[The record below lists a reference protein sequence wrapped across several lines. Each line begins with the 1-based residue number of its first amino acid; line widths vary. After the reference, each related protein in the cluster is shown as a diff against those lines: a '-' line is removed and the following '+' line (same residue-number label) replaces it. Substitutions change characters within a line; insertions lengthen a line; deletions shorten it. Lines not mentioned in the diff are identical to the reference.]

1 MLKFDFLVIGS
12 GIAGLSYALKVSSLG
27 SVAVITKK
35 RKSDSNTNYA
45 QGGIAAVMSPVD
57 SFDKHIADTLTTGC
71 GLSHPDVV
79 KRIVTDGPACIAELI
94 ALGVEFSMDKRQTAS
109 WGLELSR
116 EGGHSERRVVH
127 SADMT
132 GREIERALLR
142 RAHESPNITLYEN
155 HIAADLITVESDD
168 RRQCIGVTCLDSRS
182 HQTRN
187 FYAGTVLL
195 ATGGAGVVYKHTTNP
210 SIATGDGV
218 AMAYR
223 AGASVSNME
232 FIQFHPTTLYHPAGN
247 SFLISEAV
255 RGEGALLFTL
265 RGERFMS
272 KYHPMAELAP
282 RDTVARAIDAEL
294 KASGD
299 LHVYL
304 DMTHF
309 DSEFIRVRF
318 PHIYQT
324 CLELGI
330 DITKE
335 RIPVVPAAHYCCGGV
350 KTDPDGRTDIK
361 SLFACGEVAMTGMHG
376 ANRLA
381 SNSLLEAIATARFA
395 ADVAE
400 VVDISRFIEDAAR
413 MRRDNGVG
421 DRLKRKERVLLE
433 HDRRE
438 LLNLMWDYVGIVRSD
453 YRLNRA
459 QERIGILA
467 RDIEDYVRT
476 RGLSYEATELRNLAT
491 CAKLIIDFALERK
504 ESRGLHYNN
513 DHPETD
519 DINWKREL
527 TRKEDRW
534 L

>member
-1 MLKFDFLVIGS
+1 LLRFDFLVIGS
-12 GIAGLSYALKVSSLG
+12 GIAGLSYALKASSLG

-45 QGGIAAVMSPVD
+45 QGGIAAVMSSTD
-57 SFDKHIADTLTTGC
+57 SFEKHIADTLITGC
-71 GLSHPDVV
+71 GLSHLDVV
-79 KRIVTDGPACIAELI
+79 KRIVTNGPACIAELI
-94 ALGVEFSMDKRQTAS
+94 ALGVDFSIDKRRGAS

-142 RAHESPNITLYEN
+142 RVHESPNITLYEN
-155 HIAADLITVESDD
+155 HIAADLITVESDNG
-168 RRQCIGVTCLDSRS
+168 RQCVGATCLDSRS
-182 HQTRN
+182 HHALD

-223 AGASVSNME
+223 AGASVANME
-232 FIQFHPTTLYHPAGN
+232 FIQFHPTTLYHPDGN

-255 RGEGALLFTL
+255 RGEGALLLT
-265 RGERFMS
+265 RSGDRFMH
-272 KYHPMAELAP
+272 KYHEMAELAP
-282 RDTVARAIDAEL
+282 RDIVARAIDAEL

-299 LHVYL
+299 LYVYL
-304 DMTHF
+304 DMTHLG
-309 DSEFIRVRF
+309 SEFIKKRF

-324 CLELGI
+324 CLNLEI

-350 KTDPDGRTDIK
+350 KTDQDGRTDIK

-381 SNSLLEAIATARFA
+381 SNSLLEAIAYARFA

-400 VVDISRFIEDAAR
+400 VVDISSFIDDI
-413 MRRDNGVG
+413 RRTRRENGVG
-421 DRLKRKERVLLE
+421 ERLKRKERVLLE
-433 HDRRE
+433 HDRSE
-438 LLNLMWDYVGIVRSD
+438 LLNLMWDYVGVVRSD

-459 QERIGILA
+459 HERISILV

-476 RGLSYEATELRNLAT
+476 RGLSFEAIELRNLAT

-527 TRKEDRW
+527 TRKEDEW
-534 L
+534 I